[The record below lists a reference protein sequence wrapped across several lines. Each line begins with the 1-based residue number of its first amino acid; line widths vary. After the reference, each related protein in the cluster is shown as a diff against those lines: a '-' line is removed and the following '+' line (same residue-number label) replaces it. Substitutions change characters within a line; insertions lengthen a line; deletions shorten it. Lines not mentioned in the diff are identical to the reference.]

1 MPSTSSA
8 RSRDVKRDWEAFI
21 DHIRERKKWM
31 AVTLSQAD
39 KVTEEGGALVIRYDE
54 SSECHMLQETDNRKL
69 LTEFAQ
75 DFFQRELAV
84 RIVVAGESGG
94 GEVDQPQEE
103 RRALAKDPRVQIAVE
118 VFGGRIAGIRTG
130 PRSR

>member
-1 MPSTSSA
+1 
-8 RSRDVKRDWEAFI
+8 
-21 DHIRERKKWM
+21 
-31 AVTLSQAD
+31 
-39 KVTEEGGALVIRYDE
+39 
-54 SSECHMLQETDNRKL
+54 MLQETDNRKL

-103 RRALAKDPRVQIAVE
+103 RRALAKDPRVQIAAE